1 MPRHL
6 RAPVLRRHQ
15 GGDQV
20 CGEQEHVSV
29 ENMYSIL
36 DVLSLILI

>member
-20 CGEQEHVSV
+20 RGEQEHVSV
-29 ENMYSIL
+29 ENMYSTL
-36 DVLSLILI
+36 RYL

>member
-20 CGEQEHVSV
+20 RGEQEHVSV
-29 ENMYSIL
+29 SVENMYST
-36 DVLSLILI
+36 LIYL